1 MSHHAVFVGNVI
13 GLVFIYVLSIP
24 IISYYTYRFYQHK
37 SSPIMKHRD
46 VLFVISLNGL
56 IIFGFITQR
65 TFLILEHVGLISF
78 PIFLRGLLSGITVW
92 GTIDLLCIKSYL
104 LYFQHKYHLSMQNAP
119 WKQSIDS
126 SWNDWY
132 LRNKNKWG
140 RFSYAIRWLAI
151 PYVLSLIISAL
162 GYPVL
167 GWLFMYIFQGIV
179 VFVPVLLLIIF
190 SYRMRG
196 FYDIYGIRKEIL
208 SQLLSFVIL
217 GAVYFIA
224 SYTAKA
230 IYPNDHEQR
239 EHMTSVFGTFVVV
252 ISFSFVAFS
261 SVYYPLYLV
270 QQREGTV
277 QQEKTD
283 KRVHLI
289 SAIRDPTMLSL
300 LMQHSVTE
308 FNTENLLFI
317 IEIVQIKHAY
327 ATARNN
333 VIRTSNRLKWV
344 PDEFKE
350 DTPTVVIDFNA
361 FNKSDTEESS
371 TNDEIP
377 SCITTYLLG
386 IGCVKIAISS
396 KLPTSDVLTK
406 HPNDIKAQI
415 NALYH
420 KYVEN
425 GSCFELNIPFEMR
438 ENMLSFL
445 TKDKTEAPCVE
456 GDWFWVMDAICLHIM
471 TDLLDALFNRF
482 RKTEPF
488 LRYVESKEYKTPI
501 KDVKL
506 INSTD
511 KPGVY
516 DGTMYDQIASLYGQ
530 MYNLGGD
537 L

>member
-317 IEIVQIKHAY
+317 IETVQIKHAY
-327 ATARNN
+327 AAAREN
-333 VIRTSNRLKWV
+333 VIQTSNTMHFV
-344 PDEFKE
+344 SDEMKQS
-350 DTPTVVIDFNA
+350 DTPTLVIDFNA
-361 FNKSDTEESS
+361 FTVSETEDSS
-371 TNDEIP
+371 KNNVTP
-377 SCITTYLLG
+377 CITTYLLG
-386 IGCVKIAISS
+386 NVCTKIQIPLE
-396 KLPTSDVLTK
+396 LPTSDVLRN
-406 HPNDIKAQI
+406 HPDDIRAQI
-415 NALYH
+415 TALYH
-420 KYVEN
+420 KYVEA
-425 GSCFELNIPFEMR
+425 GSCFEINIPYETKQEM
-438 ENMLSFL
+438 LAFI
-445 TKDKTEAPCVE
+445 TKDESDARVE
-456 GDWFWVMDAICLHIM
+456 GDWFWVMDGICFDIL
-471 TDLLDALFNRF
+471 TNLLIGMFHRF
-482 RKTEPF
+482 QKTEPF
-488 LRYVESKEYKTPI
+488 QRYVESKEYQTPI
-501 KDVKL
+501 KEVEL
-506 INSTD
+506 INSAD

-516 DGTMYDQIASLYGQ
+516 DGSLYDEIVKK
-530 MYNLGGD
+530 YTED
-537 L
+537 A

>member
-1 MSHHAVFVGNVI
+1 MSPQALAAVFIGNVAA
-13 GLVFIYVLSIP
+13 LLFIYLVSIP
-24 IISYYTYRFYQHK
+24 IIGYYTYRFYQHK
-37 SSPIMKHRD
+37 ADPIMKHRD

-56 IIFGFITQR
+56 IVFGFIVQR
-65 TFLILEHVGLISF
+65 TWLILSQIGTVVPF
-78 PIFLRGLLSGITVW
+78 PTWLQGSLSGIVVW
-92 GTIDLLCIKSYL
+92 GIIDLLCLKSYL
-104 LYFQHKYHLSMQNAP
+104 LYFQHQYHLSIQNAP

-140 RFSYAIRWLAI
+140 RFSYIIRWLAI
-151 PYVLSLIISAL
+151 PYALSVVISAL
-162 GYPVL
+162 GDPNLGFRFMFVFHIIAVL
-167 GWLFMYIFQGIV
+167 
-179 VFVPVLLLIIF
+179 VPVLLLIIF
-190 SYRMRG
+190 SYRLRR
-196 FYDIYGIRKEIL
+196 FYDIYGIRKEII
-208 SQLLSFVIL
+208 SQLLAFVVL
-217 GAVYFIA
+217 GVIYFIA
-224 SYTAKA
+224 SYTLKA
-230 IYPNDHEQR
+230 
-239 EHMTSVFGTFVVV
+239 SVIGLELLPIFAFFG
-252 ISFSFVAFS
+252 IIGLFSFVGVT
-261 SVYYPLYLV
+261 SVCYPLYLV
-270 QQREGTV
+270 QMRRLPSVEQDTV
-277 QQEKTD
+277 KGIH
-283 KRVHLI
+283 VL
-289 SAIRDPTMLSL
+289 SAFQDPTMLSL
-300 LMQHSVTE
+300 LMQHSVSE